1 MLWTLKLDWVKF
13 SFFMYYL
20 YNHQSVN
27 FHQRSQPT
35 TERLL
40 ITAATMQR
48 CQQGQVWTD
57 KCEDG
62 LNKISLKNIRI
73 SGYLNIA
80 QVTHGNLW

>member
-1 MLWTLKLDWVKF
+1 
-13 SFFMYYL
+13 MYYL
-20 YNHQSVN
+20 YNQQSVN

-35 TERLL
+35 TKLLL
-40 ITAATMQR
+40 ITTATMQR
-48 CQQGQVWTD
+48 RQLDQVWTD
-57 KCEDG
+57 KCEDS